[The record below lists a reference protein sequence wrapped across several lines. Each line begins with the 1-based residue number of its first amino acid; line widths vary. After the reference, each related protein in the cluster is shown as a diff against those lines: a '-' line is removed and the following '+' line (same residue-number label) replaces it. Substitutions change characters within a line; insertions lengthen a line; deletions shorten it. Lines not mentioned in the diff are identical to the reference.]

1 MKNALDSFP
10 EPKVTPSNSF
20 FCPNKSPKPKD
31 CSFTVITDEE
41 KQQIL
46 TFAHKRLI
54 FWFEK
59 WLKTII
65 RTETNF
71 SRPTNHLIDAALTSG
86 VESSPDIKTE
96 TVTWQPCCRWG
107 GRSRV
112 QLCARGLTQELHL
125 KPGGA
130 EGAALFGVLIFCL
143 LPLLIGPCS
152 GPSAEISLVTS
163 YNSPLP
169 CSWEQWCWRR

>member
-65 RTETNF
+65 RTETHF
-71 SRPTNHLIDAALTSG
+71 SRPTNQLIDAALTSG

-96 TVTWQPCCRWG
+96 NSDVT
-107 GRSRV
+107 
-112 QLCARGLTQELHL
+112 A
-125 KPGGA
+125 
-130 EGAALFGVLIFCL
+130 VLQ
-143 LPLLIGPCS
+143 
-152 GPSAEISLVTS
+152 VRRT
-163 YNSPLP
+163 LP
-169 CSWEQWCWRR
+169 CTALSSRLNTGAPLETRRSWGSCSVWCSHFLPATSADWAVLRSVRGD